1 MQGIM
6 IRVKGHMWCFVFA
19 RGFVDS
25 NNLMINA
32 AIVSKTSNNSLIIE
46 TTQKTFVM
54 KHKNAA
60 HNYQQVLTVWNTGI
74 A

>member
-1 MQGIM
+1 M
-6 IRVKGHMWCFVFA
+6 
-19 RGFVDS
+19 DS